1 MAIEAKITL
10 NKQQYVQELE
20 QVKNKTK
27 QATGSIQE
35 SARKAGE
42 NFSRVGGAASAMGS
56 AVGQQFGAI
65 GQAISALASGP
76 MAALLALFV
85 VLADAA
91 KKMWNKFTLSAE
103 EAAAAT
109 AAQAEGL
116 RQQASMLGKQ
126 SQSAEKYMARLRELS
141 KVEKLSNAEKFEAE
155 TLIKR
160 LTKEYGNLGISIDK
174 TTGKIIGMD
183 RATAQFNLRQ
193 AAIQKRQKQLE
204 LRAAVSDSMTAI
216 EGLRAAQRGREGFYE
231 KFIAE
236 GVAWATGEDATWDR
250 TNIGDVIKRLQSSSP
265 EQILKFVDKAMES
278 TVTQSDAEIMKAL
291 SEIRKKV
298 YDVQTKKTEYDNA
311 KEDLKVAGKRY
322 MESTKNQEQTAEQ
335 SEEKKENTT
344 EKIDR
349 KNIENA
355 MSFTNSLTQRGG
367 FATGGKVES
376 LNDINRRIAT
386 SSATMAATLMQIN
399 NKMDNVDKVSL

>member
-1 MAIEAKITL
+1 MAVEAKITL

-27 QATGSIQE
+27 QATGSMQD

-65 GQAISALASGP
+65 GQAISALAAGP
-76 MAALLALFV
+76 LAALLALFV

-109 AAQAEGL
+109 AAQTEGL

-126 SQSAEKYMARLRELS
+126 SQSADKYMARLRELS

-174 TTGKIIGMD
+174 TSGKIIGMD
-183 RATAQFNLRQ
+183 RATAQFNLKQ
-193 AAIQKRQKQLE
+193 AARQKRQKQLE

-216 EGLRAAQRGREGFYE
+216 EGLRTAQRGNEGFYE
-231 KFIAE
+231 KFIAD
-236 GVAWATGEDATWDR
+236 ATGWIAGEDATWDR
-250 TNIGDVIKRLQSSSP
+250 QNVGNLIKRLQSASP
-265 EQILKFVDKAMES
+265 EQIIKFVDKAMES
-278 TVTQSDAEIMKAL
+278 EATQADAEMMKAL

-298 YDVQTKKTEYDNA
+298 YDVQIKKMEYDNS
-311 KEDLKVAGKRY
+311 KEDLKVAGKRF
-322 MESTKNQEQTAEQ
+322 MESGKKQET
-335 SEEKKENTT
+335 EEPQKTEELT
-344 EKIDR
+344 EKL
-349 KNIENA
+349 NVESAESA
-355 MSFTNSLTQRGG
+355 MAFTNALTQRGG
-367 FATGGKVES
+367 FATGAKVES
-376 LNDINRRIAT
+376 LNDINRRIADASAR
-386 SSATMAATLMQIN
+386 SSKALQEIN
-399 NKMDNVDKVSL
+399 AKMDNLDKVRL

>member
-1 MAIEAKITL
+1 MAVEAKITL

-27 QATGSIQE
+27 QATGSMQE

-65 GQAISALASGP
+65 GQAISALAAGP
-76 MAALLALFV
+76 LAALLALFV

-109 AAQAEGL
+109 AAQTEGL

-126 SQSAEKYMARLRELS
+126 SQSADKYMARLRELS

-174 TTGKIIGMD
+174 TSGKIIGMD
-183 RATAQFNLRQ
+183 RATAQFNLKQ
-193 AAIQKRQKQLE
+193 AARQKRQKQLE
-204 LRAAVSDSMTAI
+204 LKASVSDSMASI
-216 EGLRAAQRGREGFYE
+216 EGLRAVQRGNEGIYEGF
-231 KFIAE
+231 IADLA
-236 GVAWATGEDATWDR
+236 GWIGGGDASWDR
-250 TNIGDVIKRLQSSSP
+250 QNIGELIKRLQASSP
-265 EQILKFVDKAMES
+265 EQILKFVDKAMENEA
-278 TVTQSDAEIMKAL
+278 TQSDPEMMKAL
-291 SEIRKKV
+291 AEIRKKI
-298 YDVQTKKTEYDNA
+298 YDVQIKKMEYENS
-311 KEDLKVAGKRY
+311 KEDLKVAGKTY
-322 MESTKNQEQTAEQ
+322 VESTKKQEQTAEP
-335 SEEKKENTT
+335 EKKEEPI
-344 EKIDR
+344 EKL
-349 KNIENA
+349 NPENA
-355 MSFTNSLTQRGG
+355 ESAMAFTNALTQRGG
-367 FATGGKVES
+367 FATGAKVES
-376 LNDINRRIAT
+376 LNDINRRIADASAR
-386 SSATMAATLMQIN
+386 SSKALQEIN
-399 NKMDNVDKVSL
+399 AKMDNLDKVRL